1 MADPNALTLKLLAEM
16 GVMNPTQKMADN
28 IKDHFENVILE
39 VFLRRVP
46 ENKLPEIRAKM
57 EADDPELHDYFAA
70 LAAET
75 PGLAEELEAAV
86 TREYAVMKEALQTAP
101 K

>member
-1 MADPNALTLKLLAEM
+1 MPDPNALTLKLLADM
-16 GVMNPTQKMADN
+16 GVMNPTREAAEN

-46 ENKLPEIRAKM
+46 EEKLPEIRAKM
-57 EADDPELHDYFAA
+57 EAGAPEMQNYFAEI
-70 LAAET
+70 AAQI
-75 PGLAEELEAAV
+75 PGLAEEIEAAV
-86 TREYAVMKEALQTAP
+86 TREYEVMKAAMQ